1 VGGLRQTGLF
11 ALLAFAC
18 LPGLL
23 EAQAEQTFVFRI
35 AAGASPSRIE
45 FQVAGETLTPL
56 ETKRF
61 GPWKI
66 TVAFDP
72 ATCTIS
78 CVYRRTGRVTE
89 PLLPPVTRILVFS
102 GSAQRPRVVDLDPG
116 GLKYPAVSAARV
128 SSCGVECFHERS
140 HHIAL
145 LWTRGDSACEHAT
158 AIRLPGPRIVSTI
171 HTPLRI

>member
-35 AAGASPSRIE
+35 AGGAAPSRIE
-45 FQVAGETLTPL
+45 FQVAGETLTSQK
-56 ETKRF
+56 TKRF
-61 GPWKI
+61 GPWEI

-89 PLLPPVTRILVFS
+89 PLLPPMTRIRVFS
-102 GSAQRPRVVDLDPG
+102 GSAQRPHVVDLDPG
-116 GLKYPAVSAARV
+116 GLKYPAVAAARV
-128 SSCGVECFHERS
+128 SSCGADCFHERS
-140 HHIAL
+140 HRIAL
-145 LWTRGDSACEHAT
+145 LWTRADAACERVA
-158 AIRLPGPRIVSTI
+158 AIRLPGPRKVSTI